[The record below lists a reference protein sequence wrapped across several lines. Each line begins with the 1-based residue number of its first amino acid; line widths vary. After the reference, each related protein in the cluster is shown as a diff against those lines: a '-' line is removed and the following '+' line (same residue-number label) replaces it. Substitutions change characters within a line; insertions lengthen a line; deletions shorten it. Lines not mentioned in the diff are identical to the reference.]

1 MTSDI
6 TPSLLILDVDV
17 LKWKYSV
24 SMKDNSPGQDILCS
38 HFLYF
43 LQESRSTVFQDTW
56 ELAVSFSAESLRSK
70 SLMVPEH
77 IKSGLMSRCCSFKHC
92 EETLLV
98 LLNIMVSRSNR
109 LANANVALRYVNTE
123 KLKCK
128 KPWTQT
134 VIIETVLMLLRSADD
149 PIKTLSAD

>member
-1 MTSDI
+1 MKSDI

-56 ELAVSFSAESLRSK
+56 ELAVSFTANESLRSK
-70 SLMVPEH
+70 SLMAPEH
-77 IKSGLMSRCCSFKHC
+77 IKSGLMRRCCSFKHS

-123 KLKCK
+123 KLNVKSPEHKRSLQKLSWCSS
-128 KPWTQT
+128 
-134 VIIETVLMLLRSADD
+134 ELLM
-149 PIKTLSAD
+149 IQ